1 MFKKELTGIDQI
13 RKYLNLENDL
23 TIVDWK
29 IGYALPVFKE
39 GGVWKAKISDLKKWQ
54 LQHKFLKEVQTEP
67 RGKILVLNVR
77 KERFGFLKY
86 EWKRR

>member
-1 MFKKELTGIDQI
+1 MFKKELNGIDEI

-23 TIVDWK
+23 TVLDWR
-29 IGYALPVFKE
+29 IGYALPVYKE
-39 GGVWKAKISDLKKWQ
+39 GGIWRATISDLKEWQ
-54 LQHKFLKEVQTEP
+54 RQHNYLKEVQAEP
-67 RGKILVLNVR
+67 RGKILVLNIR